1 MRQDNDTLFLLLA
14 PEMVA
19 GDGGRFFLYRMD
31 MSHLADKALA
41 QHLAQRRLWQRKE
54 PAAAVSEAAEQRSE
68 PRSTVVTPL
77 PPPQLMGL
85 GNARTRVARTARGRH
100 EGLLTVPG
108 AQRGTSVPEGFPG
121 ARRIWPALAQPE
133 TVPGARHRPLAHG
146 MQGRRPGQVIGVLGS
161 RGTGLSPSGPREGA
175 AGPRA
180 GGIVRAVSEVLGFRG
195 GRGRPCR

>member
-133 TVPGARHRPLAHG
+133 TKSWDSEVDEAAPAGNAGDGERDPHVKILRNPNRSDPRVTSCELRRAIRPQL
-146 MQGRRPGQVIGVLGS
+146 GQAP
-161 RGTGLSPSGPREGA
+161 SPGA
-175 AGPRA
+175 AGCP
-180 GGIVRAVSEVLGFRG
+180 EM
-195 GRGRPCR
+195 

>member
-1 MRQDNDTLFLLLA
+1 MTLCFFSWLRRWW

-19 GDGGRFFLYRMD
+19 VSSCIGWTCLIW
-31 MSHLADKALA
+31 LT
-41 QHLAQRRLWQRKE
+41 RRLHSTWHRGGSGNVRSPRPPCRKQQ
-54 PAAAVSEAAEQRSE
+54 SKDLS
-68 PRSTVVTPL
+68 
-77 PPPQLMGL
+77 
-85 GNARTRVARTARGRH
+85 
-100 EGLLTVPG
+100 PG